1 MRNHVLALTLLAWP
15 SALQDA
21 SSREAA
27 AAADAPWQR
36 SAKVSWVQGDA
47 LELPFDAA
55 SFDAA
60 TMGYGLRNV
69 ADIPRA
75 LAELHRVLVPGA
87 KCAVLDF
94 NNSSQPLVDS
104 LQVRSWCAL

>member
-1 MRNHVLALTLLAWP
+1 MHLL
-15 SALQDA
+15 LQDA

-27 AAADAPWQR
+27 AAAEAPWQR
-36 SAKVSWVQGDA
+36 AAKVSWVQGDA
-47 LELPFDAA
+47 LELPFEAA

-69 ADIPRA
+69 ADIPCA
-75 LAELHRVLVPGA
+75 LSELHRVLVPGA

-104 LQVRSWCAL
+104 LQVRGGIGTLQCI

>member
-1 MRNHVLALTLLAWP
+1 
-15 SALQDA
+15 
-21 SSREAA
+21 
-27 AAADAPWQR
+27 
-36 SAKVSWVQGDA
+36 VQGDA
-47 LELPFDAA
+47 LDLPFEAA

-104 LQVRSWCAL
+104 LQVGGSCKAHVRWCALV